1 MSGNHDCS
9 YCNLS
14 LPKVGGLPEDRA
26 GPRGTLLLSFAV
38 SGYICRSARLQ
49 NTKTRR
55 AGRM

>member
-14 LPKVGGLPEDRA
+14 FPKVGGLPEDRA
-26 GPRGTLLLSFAV
+26 GLRGTLLLCAAV
-38 SGYICRSARLQ
+38 SGCICRSTRLQ
-49 NTKTRR
+49 IIKIRR